1 MATAGRPAALVA
13 ALLGAVLL
21 HGTARAEPQASAGV
35 TVGLAGIGLDRQL
48 WDSTVF
54 HVGLRGDVLFGRA
67 ANADFGVGPY
77 AEVLTHAFDEI
88 QTGVGVSVLAPIHDT
103 FPLVLSTG
111 AYGRW
116 SGDARGVEPGIAAA
130 IFWGGRS
137 YNFHSRYGMS
147 TGLLAQGR
155 FGLGGSKETAVVL
168 AAQLDLA
175 LLALPFV
182 YLFEAAKGPSPE
194 AAPVRRAKPA
204 P

>member
-35 TVGLAGIGLDRQL
+35 TVGLAGVGLDRQL

-54 HVGLRGDVLFGRA
+54 HLGLRGDVLFGRA
-67 ANADFGVGPY
+67 ANDDFGVGPY

-88 QTGVGVSVLAPIHDT
+88 QTGAGVSVLVPIHDS
-103 FPLVLSTG
+103 FPLVLFTG

-116 SGDARGVEPGIAAA
+116 SDDARGVEPGIAAA

-194 AAPVRRAKPA
+194 AAPVHRARPA
-204 P
+204 R

>member
-35 TVGLAGIGLDRQL
+35 TVGLAGVGLDRQL

-54 HVGLRGDVLFGRA
+54 HLGLRGDVLFGRA
-67 ANADFGVGPY
+67 ANDDFGVGPY

-88 QTGVGVSVLAPIHDT
+88 QTGAGVSVLAPIHDS

-111 AYGRW
+111 VYGRW
-116 SGDARGVEPGIAAA
+116 SDDARGVEPGIAAA
-130 IFWGGRS
+130 LFWGGRS

-194 AAPVRRAKPA
+194 AAPVRRARPA
-204 P
+204 R

>member
-13 ALLGAVLL
+13 TLLGAVLL
-21 HGTARAEPQASAGV
+21 HGAARAEPQASAGV
-35 TVGLAGIGLDRQL
+35 TVGLAGVGLDRQL

-54 HVGLRGDVLFGRA
+54 HLGLRGDVLFGRA
-67 ANADFGVGPY
+67 ANDDFGVGPY

-88 QTGVGVSVLAPIHDT
+88 QTGAGVSVLAPIHDS

-116 SGDARGVEPGIAAA
+116 SDDARGVEPGIAAA

-194 AAPVRRAKPA
+194 AAPVPRARPA
-204 P
+204 R

>member
-13 ALLGAVLL
+13 TLLGVVLL
-21 HGTARAEPQASAGV
+21 HGAARAEPQASAGV
-35 TVGLAGIGLDRQL
+35 TVGLAGVGLDRQL

-54 HVGLRGDVLFGRA
+54 HLGLRGDVLFGRA
-67 ANADFGVGPY
+67 ANDDFGVGPY

-88 QTGVGVSVLAPIHDT
+88 QTGAGVSVLAPIHDS

-116 SGDARGVEPGIAAA
+116 SDDARSVKPGIAAA

-194 AAPVRRAKPA
+194 AAPVPRAGPA
-204 P
+204 R

>member
-13 ALLGAVLL
+13 ALLGALLL

-35 TVGLAGIGLDRQL
+35 TVGLAGVGLDRQL

-88 QTGVGVSVLAPIHDT
+88 QTGAGVSVLAPIHDT

-147 TGLLAQGR
+147 TGLLAQVR